1 MSTKEARWRLRRTS
15 RDKGR
20 FTAGRIRRDLSLT
33 QAGLAEVLGLSA
45 PMMSQLLSGQ
55 RAKIGNPAVLGRLQA
70 LIDLARQASRLTA
83 TQRAER
89 LTAIKE
95 TTPTISTSMHPA
107 SRELRNAAPKE
118 ELLRLAGLTTA
129 PELSRLLRIAAG
141 DG

>member
-1 MSTKEARWRLRRTS
+1 MATEENLARQRQIYGEPLA
-15 RDKGR
+15 DI
-20 FTAGRIRRDLSLT
+20 AGRIRRDLSLT

-129 PELSRLLRIAAG
+129 PALSRLLRIAAG

>member
-1 MSTKEARWRLRRTS
+1 MATEENLARQRQIYGEPLA
-15 RDKGR
+15 DI
-20 FTAGRIRRDLSLT
+20 AGRIRRDLSLT
-33 QAGLAEVLGLSA
+33 QAG
-45 PMMSQLLSGQ
+45 
-55 RAKIGNPAVLGRLQA
+55 LQA